1 MIKATEKENKERR
14 RAANAPLAAQP
25 CLPLSL
31 AVALFLRGLSR
42 LTAATTM
49 VTIPCGNKC

>member
-1 MIKATEKENKERR
+1 MIRQATD
-14 RAANAPLAAQP
+14 APLAAQP

-31 AVALFLRGLSR
+31 AVALLLRGPSG

-49 VTIPCGNKC
+49 VTIP